1 MRNLLRCLLPFLAL
15 LGCSSGDDAAADAAA
30 DAGDVSADL
39 ADTDATIDEGTA
51 EAVDD
56 GAPDDA
62 AGDDGAG
69 WEYTEERAPCADR
82 EPLRRPLW
90 GDLHAHTRL
99 SFDAWGYDLRVSPD
113 EAYGFA
119 RGAEVRLPPLAA
131 DGRGTR
137 VVRLDRPLDFA
148 ALTDHLDLLGEVRLC
163 LTPGSPAYD
172 TGACVGF
179 RAGGEDAVGRFGM
192 LLAPLDPQRPAEI
205 CGAGGAACRA
215 AATEV
220 WAELVAAAEAAYD
233 RTATCG
239 FVAFPAYEYTASTY
253 VSNLHRNVLFR
264 NATVPEL
271 PPSVFEA
278 RTPLELW
285 TALAAQCLDAGSGC
299 DVMVLPHNANWSNGR
314 LFVPDYGADAD
325 LAEQRRIAAL
335 RARLEPVFEIFQHK
349 GNQECHDALAGVAGL
364 DDPLCAFERIRVP
377 PFDDCGDGVGT
388 AGIMGLGCV
397 SRYDYVRNV
406 LKLGLQERARLGVN
420 PYRLAFIGSTD
431 NHNGTPGN
439 VDERGF
445 PGHVGLVDDTERKRL
460 GDGTVTHEGLI
471 NNPGGL
477 AGVWA
482 EERSRDAIF
491 AALRRGETFATTGPR
506 IVVRLFG
513 AWDLPAGLC
522 DGDDATLAAAGY
534 ARGVPMGGTLPAR
547 GAATAPTFAVRAQ
560 ADPGT
565 VAEPGTPLQRL
576 QVVKGWLDAAGV
588 PQERVYDVA
597 GDPDNGASVDRATCE
612 RSGAGFE
619 TLCAVWRDP
628 EFDPARPAF
637 YYARAVENPSCRWS
651 AHDCNAL
658 APADRPSVCS
668 DPAVSHVI
676 QERAWAS
683 PIWYEP

>member
-1 MRNLLRCLLPFLAL
+1 MNRRRTWLVSIVTL
-15 LGCSSGDDAAADAAA
+15 LGCSSGDDAATDAPD
-30 DAGDVSADL
+30 DAGDVTADV
-39 ADTDATIDEGTA
+39 ADEDATG
-51 EAVDD
+51 
-56 GAPDDA
+56 DDA
-62 AGDDGAG
+62 TADETAGDDGGAEADG
-69 WEYTEERAPCADR
+69 WEYTEDRVPCADR
-82 EPLRRPLW
+82 APLRRPMW

-99 SFDAWGYDLRVSPD
+99 SFDAWGYDLRVTPD
-113 EAYGFA
+113 EAYAFA
-119 RGAEVRLPPLAA
+119 RGAEVRLPPLDAE
-131 DGRGTR
+131 GRGTR

-148 ALTDHLDLLGEVRLC
+148 ALTDHLDLVGEVRLC
-163 LTPGSPAYD
+163 LTPGSSAYD
-172 TGACVGF
+172 TAACADFRTGGA
-179 RAGGEDAVGRFGM
+179 DAVGRFGL
-192 LLAPLDPQRPAEI
+192 LLAALAPVRPAEV
-205 CGAGGAACRA
+205 CGADGAACRSA
-215 AATEV
+215 AVEV
-220 WAELVAAAEAAYD
+220 WGELRAAAEAAYD
-233 RTATCG
+233 RTAACE

-264 NATVPEL
+264 NAVVPDL

-278 RTPLELW
+278 PTPLALW
-285 TALAAQCLDAGSGC
+285 TALVEQCLDAGTGC

-314 LFVPDYGADAD
+314 LFVPDYGDGAD
-325 LAEQRRIAAL
+325 LAEQRRIATL

-349 GNQECHDALAGVAGL
+349 GNQECQNGFADVAGL
-364 DDPLCAFERIRVP
+364 PDPVCDFEQIRTA
-377 PFDDCGDGVGT
+377 PFVDCGDGVGT

-439 VDERGF
+439 VDELGF
-445 PGHVGLVDDTERKRL
+445 PGHVGLVDDTPHKRL
-460 GDGTVTHEGLI
+460 GDGTATHEGLI

-513 AWDLPAGLC
+513 AWDLPADLC
-522 DGDDATLAAAGY
+522 AGDDAALATAGY
-534 ARGVPMGGTLPAR
+534 ARGVPMGGTLPLR
-547 GAATAPTFAVRAQ
+547 GDASAPVFAVRAQ

-576 QVVKGWLDAAGV
+576 QLVKGWLDAAGV

-597 GDPDNGASVDRATCE
+597 GDPDNGARVDRETCE

-619 TLCAVWRDP
+619 TLCAVWSDP
-628 EFDPARPAF
+628 EFDPALPAF

-658 APADRPSVCS
+658 DPADRPEICG
-668 DPAVSHVI
+668 DPAFSHVI